1 MELTSSE
8 RARPAGARLR
18 RPNYGPMEQAFR
30 SSSSRR
36 TVVDLDLFEQMH
48 LTSIEVQPS
57 ATLRSDVD
65 RDTESSLQNS
75 NKQLE
80 QQTITEAF
88 IASRKRTSINDNQ
101 LEARESVNL
110 PTTPKKQKTGLRR
123 RNIGAMGEVI
133 FGRDLTTSPTIRRPV
148 ADEDLLD
155 ILNLS
160 RPGKDQD
167 KVTDNQ
173 LAEKLDSAL
182 LVSAPQTPR
191 RESTSHTTPR
201 RRTPRRRSKPMNP
214 NVKPS
219 AFKAMADAHQAR
231 INKLIHE
238 ATRFGQSGRE
248 KHSPINILRALSRV
262 PGFNQPRKPSPEREP
277 IPGSD
282 QWKKLT
288 PKTPKTMHFQTPSD
302 RDLVP
307 AAPNF
312 GTEKRSSTLD
322 RNAMSVEKRL
332 AFDKFRDNNPFLDP
346 EDFNKLWEA
355 ELSIGRNQRFS
366 GRGSFGMGIAGE
378 EVHGLLDDDDTRE
391 HRLSQHDMT
400 DPFLHQIELEER
412 PLHLE
417 DLTTG
422 SLHGVDNE
430 QKLGQGHGEG
440 DERAKEVGAQ
450 SQGVNG
456 SMAEPASSGM
466 TTDPE
471 SLSTGS
477 EAPGITLALSMSQQG
492 SEAEQTLSADQALQQ
507 QQGMPRSTDLDTRD
521 IQMHGDAGDVHHLVV
536 EQQID
541 ENLEEEGWED
551 IPDDENERGVL
562 DSQDQQQQP
571 IAEVEHAEGLVNEFF
586 DMTMAQQ
593 ENDQDQQGHPM
604 EEQPRHTPDMDL
616 EEQPGSE
623 LAGQMEGDQEVF
635 EEDYVHVPDED
646 HVELQEHEERQGP
659 SGVQYFDDFPSE
671 LGIMSNGNVLPT
683 IFPKTKKTVRR
694 VSQEA
699 MAVIMEGSHQFLEQ
713 ASNDLAAYAEHA
725 GRRTIDE
732 SDVELLMDRLRLT
745 NDKVSLESLLHRYL
759 PRELRDKVLFPDEMQ
774 RFRRS

>member
-1 MELTSSE
+1 MEAE
-8 RARPAGARLR
+8 
-18 RPNYGPMEQAFR
+18 PMN
-30 SSSSRR
+30 
-36 TVVDLDLFEQMH
+36 
-48 LTSIEVQPS
+48 P
-57 ATLRSDVD
+57 
-65 RDTESSLQNS
+65 
-75 NKQLE
+75 
-80 QQTITEAF
+80 
-88 IASRKRTSINDNQ
+88 
-101 LEARESVNL
+101 

-133 FGRDLTTSPTIRRPV
+133 FGRDPATSPTTRRLV

-155 ILNLS
+155 ILNLN

-167 KVTDNQ
+167 KVTENQ
-173 LAEKLDSAL
+173 LAESLDSAL
-182 LVSAPQTPR
+182 FASAPQTPR
-191 RESTSHTTPR
+191 RESTSHTTPK

-219 AFKAMADAHQAR
+219 AFKAMVDAHQAR

-288 PKTPKTMHFQTPSD
+288 PKALKTMHLQTPNERD
-302 RDLVP
+302 RIP

-312 GTEKRSSTLD
+312 GSEKSSGSRSSTLD

-332 AFDKFRDNNPFLDP
+332 AFDKFRSSNPFLDP

-355 ELSIGRNQRFS
+355 ELSIGRSQRFS
-366 GRGSFGMGIAGE
+366 DRGSFGMGIAGGEGHDLLE
-378 EVHGLLDDDDTRE
+378 EDDTRE

-422 SLHGVDNE
+422 SLHAVNNEQEQQELGQSRGSADQGVD
-430 QKLGQGHGEG
+430 
-440 DERAKEVGAQ
+440 ERGAQ
-450 SQGVNG
+450 APGILG
-456 SMAEPASSGM
+456 SVPEPPSSRLSS
-466 TTDPE
+466 DPE
-471 SLSTGS
+471 SLSVGS
-477 EAPGITLALSMSQQG
+477 GAPGIRLALSMSQQG
-492 SEAEQTLSADQALQQ
+492 SEVDQALSADQIFQQ
-507 QQGMPRSTDLDTRD
+507 QQGVSVSVNPDARD
-521 IQMHGDAGDVHHLVV
+521 IHMQGDADGVQTV
-536 EQQID
+536 EQQTD

-551 IPDDENERGVL
+551 IPDDENERGIL
-562 DSQDQQQQP
+562 DAEQP
-571 IAEVEHAEGLVNEFF
+571 QEPVADVEHAEGLVNEFF

-593 ENDQDQQGHPM
+593 ENDQNQQVRPM
-604 EEQPRHTPDMDL
+604 EEQQTHIPDL
-616 EEQPGSE
+616 ELEQQLE
-623 LAGQMEGDQEVF
+623 ADLTDQAQGDQEVY
-635 EEDYVHVPDED
+635 EEDYMQVPDED

-659 SGVQYFDDFPSE
+659 SGPQYFDDFPSE

-683 IFPKTKKTVRR
+683 IFPKTKKTVRLSKAGIPVPSMPAALQKQHVHTFSRSR

-725 GRRTIDE
+725 GRKTIDE
-732 SDVELLMDRLRLT
+732 SDVELLMERLRLT
-745 NDKVSLESLLHRYL
+745 NEKVSLESLLHRYL
-759 PRELRDKVLFPDEMQ
+759 PRELRDKVLYPDEMQ